1 MFASFLCFAQESR
14 PGCDEGCAHAL
25 LDRFVELGGNF
36 IDTADVYQFGMSETI
51 IGRWIEKHPKLRS
64 KVKVCIQLYL
74 YILKLRMQ
82 LEFEGGTCSCMV
94 RQHKLNF

>member
-1 MFASFLCFAQESR
+1 MKHDCVNLRGVFASFLCIAQDSR

-64 KVKVCIQLYL
+64 KVKVCILVHSQAPVLA
-74 YILKLRMQ
+74 R
-82 LEFEGGTCSCMV
+82 V
-94 RQHKLNF
+94 